1 MLNSLRFFS
10 SPAHK
15 AELTFFAISLKLSSS
30 TEHNIEKMINL
41 FEEGIKLSE
50 SCEKKIEEYKNKIN
64 TIISEN
70 NKELT

>member
-1 MLNSLRFFS
+1 
-10 SPAHK
+10 
-15 AELTFFAISLKLSSS
+15 LKKNTKKTSDSFEVEFEKLKNIVSEIES
-30 TEHNIEKMINL
+30 TENNIEKMINL
-41 FEEGIKLSE
+41 FEEGMKLSE

>member
-1 MLNSLRFFS
+1 MKKNTKKTSDSFEVEFE
-10 SPAHK
+10 K
-15 AELTFFAISLKLSSS
+15 LKNIVSEIES
-30 TEHNIEKMINL
+30 TENNIEKMINL
-41 FEEGIKLSE
+41 FEEGMKLSE

>member
-1 MLNSLRFFS
+1 
-10 SPAHK
+10 
-15 AELTFFAISLKLSSS
+15 LKKNTKKTSDSFEVEFEKLKNIVSEIES

-41 FEEGIKLSE
+41 FEEGMKLSE

>member
-1 MLNSLRFFS
+1 MKKNT
-10 SPAHK
+10 K
-15 AELTFFAISLKLSSS
+15 KISDSFEVDFEKLKNIVSEIES